1 MTQTIDWQ
9 SYFHCSQ
16 QYLHQINSSS
26 EFASLVFS
34 PFNTHW
40 NRIYIFSIEYNLL
53 PILPLEYSI
62 VRIFHRDTNDRSTVT
77 TSLLAAISTSDK
89 FTQWILYLSFQSFR
103 YALKSISILH
113 KIQFA
118 SYPSSGISHCP
129 NNSSWHERS
138 IDSHTFIARSNF
150 YIR

>member
-1 MTQTIDWQ
+1 VTQTIDWQ

-40 NRIYIFSIEYNLL
+40 NRINIFSIEYNLL
-53 PILPLEYSI
+53 PILRQEYRI
-62 VRIFHRDTNDRSTVT
+62 VRIIHRDTNDRSTVT

-89 FTQWILYLSFQSFR
+89 FTQWIFYLIFQCFNRHWNPSLFSIEYNLLHILPQEYSIVR
-103 YALKSISILH
+103 IIHRDTNDYYIHYNLNILIRISI
-113 KIQFA
+113 
-118 SYPSSGISHCP
+118 
-129 NNSSWHERS
+129 
-138 IDSHTFIARSNF
+138 
-150 YIR
+150 